1 MMLQGAEGA
10 MTFETR
16 PRKSALKA
24 FCHAKSGLLT
34 ATMLASS
41 LAACSSVPDAV
52 NPIEWYKGTRDFVTG
67 KDDEKAKDA
76 SAGAKTQA
84 RTEEAGDFPSL
95 SSVPEKPAVTPE
107 NQRAL
112 AAKGLAADAE
122 RSKYSDE
129 EIRRDTGVAAA
140 RPAGVSAA
148 PATVAVAPQT
158 GMAPAPM
165 GAVPPRPPASTQPSG
180 QPVSA
185 QSVFQQ
191 RLAEQSSNRLTPEMM
206 MQGFF
211 TGPGTAPAASA
222 SAAPALSAA
231 GQAPKSQM
239 LGQAAAMS
247 IPFELGSVELTTAA
261 QSQLRQLAQSAVAQG
276 KRLRIVGHTSNRM
289 TDSTG
294 GGDISAA
301 RANAVARAIVGL
313 GVPPGAV
320 TVMALADTQ
329 PVSSVEAANRRV
341 EIFVE

>member
-1 MMLQGAEGA
+1 MMLQGAEGT

-52 NPIEWYKGTRDFVTG
+52 NPIEWYKGTRDWVTG
-67 KDDEKAKDA
+67 SDEEKAKDA
-76 SAGAKTQA
+76 PAGAKTQA

-95 SSVPEKPAVTPE
+95 STVPERPAVTPE

-112 AAKGLAADAE
+112 AAKGLAADAQ

-129 EIRRDTGVAAA
+129 EIRRDTGVGAA
-140 RPAGVSAA
+140 RPAGVSSQVTSVPAQPSVAQA
-148 PATVAVAPQT
+148 PL
-158 GMAPAPM
+158 

-211 TGPGTAPAASA
+211 TGPGTAPPATA
-222 SAAPALSAA
+222 SAAPALGAA

-239 LGQAAAMS
+239 LGQAAALA
-247 IPFELGSVELTTAA
+247 IPFELGSAELTPTA
-261 QSQLRQLAQSAVAQG
+261 QSQLRQVAQSAVAQG

-289 TDSTG
+289 TDSAG
-294 GGDISAA
+294 SGDISAA

>member
-1 MMLQGAEGA
+1 

-24 FCHAKSGLLT
+24 LRHAKSGLLT

-52 NPIEWYKGTRDFVTG
+52 NPVEWYKGTRDWVTG
-67 KDDEKAKDA
+67 SDEDKAKDA
-76 SAGAKTQA
+76 PAGAKTQA

-129 EIRRDTGVAAA
+129 EIRRDTGAGAA
-140 RPAGVSAA
+140 RPAGVSQAA
-148 PATVAVAPQT
+148 SVPAQPSAVAQ
-158 GMAPAPM
+158 APM

-222 SAAPALSAA
+222 SAAPATMSSS

-289 TDSTG
+289 TDTTG
-294 GGDISAA
+294 SGDISAA

>member
-1 MMLQGAEGA
+1 MLQGAEGV

-34 ATMLASS
+34 ATFLASS

-52 NPIEWYKGTRDFVTG
+52 NPIEWYKGTRDWVTG
-67 KDDEKAKDA
+67 SDA
-76 SAGAKTQA
+76 DKSKEEAAGAKTKA

-95 SSVPEKPAVTPE
+95 STVPEKPAVTPE

-112 AAKGLAADAE
+112 AAKGLAADSE

-129 EIRRDTGVAAA
+129 EIRRDTGAAAA

-165 GAVPPRPPASTQPSG
+165 GAVPPRPPSSTQPSG

-211 TGPGTAPAASA
+211 TGPAPAPSA
-222 SAAPALSAA
+222 AAPAKMSAS

-239 LGQAAAMS
+239 LGQAAAMTV
-247 IPFELGSVELTTAA
+247 PFELGSAELTSAA

-289 TDSTG
+289 TDTSG
-294 GGDISAA
+294 SGDISAV
-301 RANAVARAIVGL
+301 RANAVARAIIGL